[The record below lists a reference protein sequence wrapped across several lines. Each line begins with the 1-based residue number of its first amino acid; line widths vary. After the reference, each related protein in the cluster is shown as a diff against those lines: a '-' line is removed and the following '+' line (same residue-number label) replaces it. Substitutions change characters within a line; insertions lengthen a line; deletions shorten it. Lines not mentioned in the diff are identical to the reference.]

1 MLTTLIMKE
10 FLITYYST
18 LNTKTMNDKF
28 YLRLLIGLLLCPFFS
43 YSQRSNVK
51 DTVIYNITYRDTI
64 IYRYE
69 TVQIKQYIYSDTVSS
84 LKPIVADSG
93 IATRKK
99 RTINPYN
106 WGIGPSVGAYYSPYH
121 GFDINVGFG
130 VQYYILSVPNFRNPH
145 MGNRR
150 HRK

>member
-1 MLTTLIMKE
+1 M
-10 FLITYYST
+10 
-18 LNTKTMNDKF
+18 TMNDKF
-28 YLRLLIGLLLCPFFS
+28 YLSLLMVLLLCPVIS
-43 YSQRSNVK
+43 YSQKDSAK

-69 TVQIKQYIYSDTVSS
+69 TVLIKKYIYSDTVSS
-84 LKPIVADSG
+84 VKPIVASTDTSG
-93 IATRKK
+93 KKK
-99 RTINPYN
+99 RAINPYN
-106 WGIGPSVGAYYSPYH
+106 WGIGPSLGAYYSPYH

-145 MGNRR
+145 MGGRR